1 MDLYVE
7 LHFYVKNVVYFQTEL
22 LLTGS
27 NQIIVPTCEI
37 SSDDW

>member
-7 LHFYVKNVVYFQTEL
+7 LNFYVKNVYFQTEL
-22 LLTGS
+22 LLAGS